1 MTMKNRAARNR
12 LNTIRV
18 PEKAADALVEM
29 LFQMVSS
36 EPSVAPISI
45 RPCPEWIRRHPYSCV
60 ITVSIPGFSVPEQG
74 PGRPHPT
81 GEDIK
86 GPRGA

>member
-1 MTMKNRAARNR
+1 MKKRAARNR
-12 LNTIRV
+12 FDSIRV

-36 EPSVAPISI
+36 ESRVAPIRN
-45 RPCPEWIRRHPYSCV
+45 RPCSEWIRRHPYSCV
-60 ITVSIPGFSVPEQG
+60 INISIPGFSVPEQR
-74 PGRPHPT
+74 PGRPHPS
-81 GEDIK
+81 GGDIR

>member
-1 MTMKNRAARNR
+1 MTMKKRAARNR
-12 LNTIRV
+12 FDTIRV
-18 PEKAADALVEM
+18 PEKAAVALVEM

-45 RPCPEWIRRHPYSCV
+45 QPCPEWIRRHPYCC
-60 ITVSIPGFSVPEQG
+60 IINVSIPGFSVPEQG
-74 PGRPHPT
+74 PERPHPT
-81 GEDIK
+81 GENIK